1 MILQRII
8 LTMKLWNAEN
18 FKNQGIDTNKTN
30 DISYKALT
38 MKYCFIPFK
47 VLQYLLTYSIH
58 DEPAYYISLTTGR
71 RRQSATDLES

>member
-47 VLQYLLTYSIH
+47 VLQYLLT
-58 DEPAYYISLTTGR
+58 
-71 RRQSATDLES
+71 